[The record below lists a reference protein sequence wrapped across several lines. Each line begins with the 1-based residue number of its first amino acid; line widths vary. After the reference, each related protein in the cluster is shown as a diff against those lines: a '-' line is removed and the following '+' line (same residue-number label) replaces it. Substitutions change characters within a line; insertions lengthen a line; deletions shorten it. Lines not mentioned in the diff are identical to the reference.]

1 METTR
6 KFIRS
11 QIRLRKFTMVFPQN
25 YTFINNHHAN
35 IQGTYNRIDLSHNDV
50 KCAFEVIHEIFLA

>member
-6 KFIRS
+6 KFISS
-11 QIRLRKFTMVFPQN
+11 QISLRKFTMVFPKN
-25 YTFINNHHAN
+25 HALINSQHAN

-50 KCAFEVIHEIFLA
+50 KCAFEVIHKI